1 MAGMIES
8 QVSARS
14 SQKSCEP
21 ESSVSASQSLLEEAG
36 PEPLSWHP
44 QASSPR
50 ASEPFSSLDL
60 SHGSPVALEYLP
72 FFRTYGN
79 LLAVEELA
87 PRPEVSRDQ
96 GGDQN
101 IRDVLFPKDS
111 EPPSGFFPL
120 YRSKEE
126 CFPRLALPGSSCGVS
141 QDPCTRK
148 EALAGRLCRVTVS
161 GGAQPPRQA
170 QASPLGPHA
179 RHPAPPSCGSQQ
191 GAATTAT
198 RPPLPPG
205 AVPLVPGGSCL
216 TTEPRRRSCTPVPGR
231 PPLRRGARSPGDR
244 CPQPLWT
251 ERQPVAAGAAEEWA
265 PAPAHW
271 QEPRPPEA
279 TPQPQVLPGPS

>member
-1 MAGMIES
+1 MWGLWALGS
-8 QVSARS
+8 FGSTWVTGGTPFSFQS

-50 ASEPFSSLDL
+50 ASEPFSSLDH

-101 IRDVLFPKDS
+101 IRDVRFPKDS

-161 GGAQPPRQA
+161 GGG
-170 QASPLGPHA
+170 SVSGGGLGNVLKPLGLHSPYK
-179 RHPAPPSCGSQQ
+179 RE
-191 GAATTAT
+191 
-198 RPPLPPG
+198 RIVEVVL
-205 AVPLVPGGSCL
+205 
-216 TTEPRRRSCTPVPGR
+216 E
-231 PPLRRGARSPGDR
+231 PLRITYNSVIITPGLASV
-244 CPQPLWT
+244 PQ
-251 ERQPVAAGAAEEWA
+251 RNI
-265 PAPAHW
+265 W
-271 QEPRPPEA
+271 Q
-279 TPQPQVLPGPS
+279 SS

>member
-148 EALAGRLCRVTVS
+148 EALAGRLCRAAS
-161 GGAQPPRQA
+161 
-170 QASPLGPHA
+170 ASPG
-179 RHPAPPSCGSQQ
+179 
-191 GAATTAT
+191 
-198 RPPLPPG
+198 LPPG
-205 AVPLVPGGSCL
+205 SSRSPPCSPILWVPAGGCHDGDPATPPSGGGALGAWGFVPYYRTPEEELHASPGPAASPQGSP
-216 TTEPRRRSCTPVPGR
+216 EPRRSLP
-231 PPLRRGARSPGDR
+231 
-244 CPQPLWT
+244 
-251 ERQPVAAGAAEEWA
+251 AATLDGA
-265 PAPAHW
+265 PAGSSRSRRRVGASTCSLARAAASGSDPA
-271 QEPRPPEA
+271 A
-279 TPQPQVLPGPS
+279 PGAPWALLAGKTA